1 VRPANDDDLS
11 NVALIAAEGWRNA
24 YRGLISEE
32 AIEDMLGRWYSAEA
46 LSRRLSRGGLEVAEV
61 NNRVIGFLQHG
72 AVSDTIY
79 EVFAIYVR
87 PAFLGHGAGWAMWQR
102 ALDGAAREGR
112 SAAIELWV
120 LQGNRL
126 GVDWYNRQNG
136 VVVGERQVEMPDG
149 PHTELR
155 YRFNVG
161 DGSSDARRIER

>member
-1 VRPANDDDLS
+1 
-11 NVALIAAEGWRNA
+11 
-24 YRGLISEE
+24 
-32 AIEDMLGRWYSAEA
+32 
-46 LSRRLSRGGLEVAEV
+46 
-61 NNRVIGFLQHG
+61 
-72 AVSDTIY
+72 
-79 EVFAIYVR
+79 
-87 PAFLGHGAGWAMWQR
+87 MWQR